1 VFLFFSNRSGCL
13 ISLAISL
20 AGSLLLALL
29 TGLIRLH

>member
-1 VFLFFSNRSGCL
+1 MFFFFSNRAGCL
-13 ISLAISL
+13 LSLAISA